1 MIKFI
6 EVPNWMAVPYY
17 GTSRLS
23 HHTDA
28 AVLALLERDE
38 IKDATVWCWNT
49 DGKDGQIRN
58 HAVRVGKV
66 EEVTE

>member
-6 EVPNWMAVPYY
+6 EVPNWTAVPYY

-49 DGKDGQIRN
+49 EGKDGQIRN
-58 HAVRVGKV
+58 HAVMVGKV
-66 EEVTE
+66 EVTE

>member
-1 MIKFI
+1 MINFI
-6 EVPNWMAVPYY
+6 EIKSWNDVPYY

-49 DGKDGQIRN
+49 DGKNGQIRN
-58 HAVRVGKV
+58 HAVKVGKV
-66 EEVTE
+66 DDDE

>member
-17 GTSRLS
+17 GTRRFT

-28 AVLALLERDE
+28 AVRAILERDE

-58 HAVRVGKV
+58 HAVKVGKV
-66 EEVTE
+66 EDDE